1 MHLYCQPFVRLFVK
15 RYVLSLNGNRYAYE
29 CEPPEWKERGTG
41 DVRILKKP
49 SNESA
54 RILMRR
60 EKTLKVC
67 ANHFILPWMNMKPNC
82 GSDKELFMNVDMHS
96 ALQVFSNT

>member
-1 MHLYCQPFVRLFVK
+1 M
-15 RYVLSLNGNRYAYE
+15 
-29 CEPPEWKERGTG
+29 
-41 DVRILKKP
+41 KKP

-67 ANHFILPWMNMKPNC
+67 ANHFILTWMNMKPNC
-82 GSDKELFMNVDMHS
+82 GSDKELFMNVDMQCS
-96 ALQVFSNT
+96 ASVFKYIRMRQHF